1 VSVYEIIRHGKETAS
16 RLASKGSY
24 HRFDFSVAMNGGQFD
39 RHPERL
45 VADLFAIW
53 WDKKKKK

>member
-1 VSVYEIIRHGKETAS
+1 
-16 RLASKGSY
+16 
-24 HRFDFSVAMNGGQFD
+24 MNGGQFD
-39 RHPERL
+39 CHPERL